1 MEGFMRNDVDEM
13 FEVSDFDEDVKL
25 REEILKEVRELQLS
39 EDWNEDFKTVMDIQ
53 KKMEKNPLLGIRL

>member
-1 MEGFMRNDVDEM
+1 MRNDVDEM

-53 KKMEKNPLLGIRL
+53 ENGEESIIGNPLMKIL